1 MPWQGMHCR
10 AMRFSKKLLKYFI
23 MEFTLKNQDATS
35 VILSVNIQEADY
47 SALVEKQLKNFR
59 QKANIPGF
67 RPGMV
72 PMGLIKKQYGT
83 AVKAEEIN
91 KLLQTKI
98 FEYIREN
105 KVDMLGEPLPIEEQ
119 QANINMVED
128 KEFTFEFEIA
138 LAPKFDAVLDK
149 NDKLAYYRILPTDEM
164 VQGQVNAY
172 AQRCGEYK
180 QVDSYENG
188 DMLKGTLAES
198 VEDGVV
204 VREAVM
210 MPSYMKN
217 DEQKAL
223 FAGVKVNDVVTFN
236 PSVAFDGNEAE
247 LASLLKVE
255 KGEVA
260 AHNGEFTFTVAEIT
274 RFVASEL
281 NQNVFD
287 AAFGKDAVKSE
298 EEFRAKISEQFEARF
313 EVESDYKLLMDVR
326 KYLMEKV
333 GKLEFNESILRRIMD
348 TNKAEGAEAV
358 SEEDFQKS
366 LTELTW
372 HLIKEQLARKFEVK
386 VDDNDVLSVAKDAT
400 RDQFAQYGMANVPD
414 DLLENYAKEMLK
426 QDKTREALINRAVD
440 VKLIAAIKGAVTLE
454 EEKVSVEDFNKKVS
468 ENA

>member
-1 MPWQGMHCR
+1 
-10 AMRFSKKLLKYFI
+10 

-35 VILSVNIQEADY
+35 AILSVNIQEADY
-47 SALVEKQLKNFR
+47 AALVEKQLKNFR
-59 QKANIPGF
+59 QKANVPGF

-105 KVDMLGEPLPIEEQ
+105 KIDMLGEPLPIEAQ
-119 QANINMVED
+119 QANINMAED

-149 NDKLAYYRILPTDEM
+149 SDALAYYKIQPTEEM
-164 VQGQVNAY
+164 IQGQVNAF

-180 QVDSYENG
+180 QVESFENG
-188 DMLKGTLAES
+188 DMLKGTLTEA
-198 VEDGVV
+198 VENGVV

-217 DEQKAL
+217 DDQKAL
-223 FAGVKVNDVVTFN
+223 FSGAKVNDVVTFN
-236 PSVAFDGNEAE
+236 PFTAFDGNEAE

-255 KGEVA
+255 KSEVA
-260 AHNGEFTFTVAEIT
+260 AHNGEFTFAITEIT
-274 RFVASEL
+274 RFVASEI

-298 EEFRAKISEQFEARF
+298 EEFRAKIAEQFEARF

-326 KYLMEKV
+326 DYLMNKV
-333 GKLEFNESILRRIMD
+333 GKLEFNEAILRRIMD
-348 TNKAEGAEAV
+348 SNQPEGAEAV

-366 LTELTW
+366 LTELRW
-372 HLIKEQLARKFEVK
+372 HLVKEHLAKKFEIK
-386 VDDNDVLSVAKDAT
+386 IDDNDVLEVAKAAT
-400 RDQFAQYGMANVPD
+400 RDQFAQYGMANVPE

-426 QDKTREALINRAVD
+426 QEKTREALINRAVD
-440 VKLIAAIKGAVTLE
+440 VKLIQGIKAAITLN

>member
-1 MPWQGMHCR
+1 
-10 AMRFSKKLLKYFI
+10 

-35 VILSVNIQEADY
+35 AILSVNIQEADY
-47 SALVEKQLKNFR
+47 AALVEKQLKNFR
-59 QKANIPGF
+59 QKANVPGF

-105 KVDMLGEPLPIEEQ
+105 KIDMLGEPLPIEEQ

-149 NDKLAYYRILPTDEM
+149 NDKLAYYRIQPTDEM
-164 VQGQVNAY
+164 IQGQVNAF

-180 QVDSYENG
+180 QVESYENG
-188 DMLKGTLAES
+188 DMLKGTLTES
-198 VEDGVV
+198 VEDGIV

-223 FAGVKVNDVVTFN
+223 FEGSKLNDVVTFN
-236 PSVAFDGNEAE
+236 PFTAFAGNEAE
-247 LASLLKVE
+247 LASLFKVE
-255 KGEVA
+255 KGEVV
-260 AHNGEFTFTVAEIT
+260 AHNGEFTFTVSEIT
-274 RFVASEL
+274 RFVASEV

-298 EEFRAKISEQFEARF
+298 EEFRAKIAQQFEERF

-326 KYLMEKV
+326 DYLMEKV
-333 GKLEFNESILRRIMD
+333 GKLEFNEAILRRIMD
-348 TNKAEGAEAV
+348 SNKAEGETV

-366 LTELTW
+366 LTELRW
-372 HLIKEQLARKFEVK
+372 HLLKEQLAKKFEIK
-386 VDDNDVLSVAKDAT
+386 IDDNDVLNVAKGAT
-400 RDQFAQYGMANVPD
+400 RDQFAQYGMANVPE

-426 QDKTREALINRAVD
+426 QEKTREALINRAVD
-440 VKLIAAIKGAVTLE
+440 VKLIQGIKAAITLN
-454 EEKVSVEDFNKKVS
+454 EEKISVEEFNKKVS

>member
-1 MPWQGMHCR
+1 
-10 AMRFSKKLLKYFI
+10 

-35 VILSVNIQEADY
+35 AILSVNIQEADY
-47 SALVEKQLKNFR
+47 AALVEKQLKNFR
-59 QKANIPGF
+59 QKANVPGF

-105 KVDMLGEPLPIEEQ
+105 KIDMLGEPLPIEEQ
-119 QANINMVED
+119 QANINMVDD
-128 KEFTFEFEIA
+128 KDFTFEFEIA

-149 NDKLAYYRILPTDEM
+149 NDALAYYKIQPTDEM
-164 VQGQVNAY
+164 VQGQVDAF

-180 QVDSYENG
+180 QVESYENG
-188 DMLKGTLAES
+188 DMLKGTLTEA
-198 VEDGVV
+198 VENGVV

-217 DEQKAL
+217 DDQKAL
-223 FAGVKVNDVVTFN
+223 FAGAKLNDVVTFN
-236 PSVAFDGNEAE
+236 PFTAFDGNEAE

-255 KGEVA
+255 KSEVA
-260 AHNGEFTFTVAEIT
+260 AHNGEFTFAITEIT
-274 RFVASEL
+274 RFVASEI

-298 EEFRAKISEQFEARF
+298 EEFRAKIAEQFEARF

-326 KYLMEKV
+326 DYLMNKV
-333 GKLEFNESILRRIMD
+333 GKLEFNEAILRRIMD
-348 TNKAEGAEAV
+348 SNRPEGAEAV

-366 LTELTW
+366 LTELRW
-372 HLIKEQLARKFEVK
+372 HLVKEQLAKKFEIK
-386 VDDNDVLSVAKDAT
+386 IDDNDVLEVAKAAT
-400 RDQFAQYGMANVPD
+400 RDQFAQYGMANVPE

-426 QDKTREALINRAVD
+426 QEKTREALINRAVD
-440 VKLIAAIKGAVTLE
+440 VKLIQGIKAAITLN

>member
-1 MPWQGMHCR
+1 
-10 AMRFSKKLLKYFI
+10 
-23 MEFTLKNQDATS
+23 MEFTLKNQSAAS
-35 VILSVNIQEADY
+35 AILSVNIQEADY

-105 KVDMLGEPLPIEEQ
+105 KIDMLGEPLPIESQ
-119 QANINMVED
+119 QAGINMAED

-149 NDKLAYYRILPTDEM
+149 NDKLAYYRIQPTDEM
-164 VQGQVNAY
+164 IEGQVNAF

-180 QVDSYENG
+180 QVEAYENG

-198 VEDGVV
+198 VEEGIV

-223 FAGVKVNDVVTFN
+223 FAGSKLNDVVTFN
-236 PSVAFDGNEAE
+236 PSVAFDNNEAE

-255 KGEVA
+255 KADVA
-260 AHNGEFTFTVAEIT
+260 AHNGEFTFTITEIT

-281 NQNVFD
+281 NQTVFD
-287 AAFGKDAVKSE
+287 AAFGKDVVTNEAD
-298 EEFRAKISEQFEARF
+298 FRAKIAEQFESRF

-326 KYLMEKV
+326 AYLMEKV
-333 GKLEFNESILRRIMD
+333 GKLEYDESILRRIMD
-348 TNKAEGAEAV
+348 GSKQGETV

-386 VDDNDVLSVAKDAT
+386 VEDNDVLDVAKAAT

-426 QDKTREALINRAVD
+426 QEKTREALINRAVD
-440 VKLIAAIKGAVTLE
+440 VKLIQAIKGVVALE

>member
-1 MPWQGMHCR
+1 
-10 AMRFSKKLLKYFI
+10 
-23 MEFTLKNQDATS
+23 MEFTLKNQSAS
-35 VILSVNIQEADY
+35 SAILSVNIQEADY
-47 SALVEKQLKNFR
+47 SALVEKQLKNIR

-72 PMGLIKKQYGT
+72 PMGLVKKQYGT

-105 KVDMLGEPLPIEEQ
+105 KIDMLGEPLPIESQ
-119 QANINMVED
+119 QAGINMAED

-138 LAPKFDAVLDK
+138 LAPKFEAVLDN
-149 NDKLAYYRILPTDEM
+149 NDKLAYYRIQPTEEM
-164 VQGQVNAY
+164 INGQVNAF

-180 QVDSYENG
+180 QVESYENG

-198 VEDGVV
+198 VEEGIV

-217 DEQKAL
+217 DDQKAL
-223 FAGVKVNDVVTFN
+223 FAGSKVNDVVTFN
-236 PSVAFDGNEAE
+236 PCVAFDNNEAE

-260 AHNGEFTFTVAEIT
+260 AHNGEFTFTITEIT

-281 NQNVFD
+281 NQTVFD
-287 AAFGKDAVKSE
+287 AAFGKDVVTNEAD
-298 EEFRAKISEQFEARF
+298 FRAKIAEQFEARF

-326 KYLMEKV
+326 TYLMEKV
-333 GKLEFNESILRRIMD
+333 GKLEYDEAILRRIMD
-348 TNKAEGAEAV
+348 GSKQPGETV
-358 SEEDFQKS
+358 SEEEFQKS

-372 HLIKEQLARKFEVK
+372 HLIKEQLARKFEIK
-386 VDDNDVLSVAKDAT
+386 VDDNDVLDVAKAAT
-400 RDQFAQYGMANVPD
+400 RDQFAQYGMANVPE

-440 VKLIAAIKGAVTLE
+440 VKLINAIKGVVTLE

>member
-1 MPWQGMHCR
+1 
-10 AMRFSKKLLKYFI
+10 

-35 VILSVNIQEADY
+35 AILSVNIQEADY

-59 QKANIPGF
+59 QKANVPGF

-105 KVDMLGEPLPIEEQ
+105 KIDMLGEPLPIEEQ

-128 KEFTFEFEIA
+128 KDFTFEFEIA

-149 NDKLAYYRILPTDEM
+149 NDALAYYKIQPTDEM
-164 VQGQVNAY
+164 VQGQVDAY

-180 QVDSYENG
+180 QVEAYEAG
-188 DMLKGTLAES
+188 DMLKGTLTES
-198 VEDGVV
+198 VEDGIV

-210 MPSYMKN
+210 MPTYMKN

-223 FAGVKVNDVVTFN
+223 FTGSKVNDVVTFN
-236 PSVAFDGNEAE
+236 PFTAFDGNEAE

-255 KGEVA
+255 KNEVA
-260 AHNGEFTFTVAEIT
+260 AHNGEFTFAITEIT

-298 EEFRAKISEQFEARF
+298 EEFRAKIAEQFEARF

-326 KYLMEKV
+326 DYLMNKV
-333 GKLEFNESILRRIMD
+333 GKLEFNEAILRRIMD
-348 TNKAEGAEAV
+348 SNKAEGEVV

-366 LTELTW
+366 LTELRW
-372 HLIKEQLARKFEVK
+372 HLVKEQLAKKFEVK
-386 VDDNDVLSVAKDAT
+386 IDDNDVLNVAKGAT
-400 RDQFAQYGMANVPD
+400 RDQFAQYGMANVPE

-426 QDKTREALINRAVD
+426 QEKTREALINRAVD
-440 VKLIAAIKGAVTLE
+440 VKLIQSIKAAITLN

>member
-1 MPWQGMHCR
+1 
-10 AMRFSKKLLKYFI
+10 
-23 MEFTLKNQDATS
+23 MEFTLKNQNATS
-35 VILSVNIQEADY
+35 AILSVTIQEADY

-59 QKANIPGF
+59 QKANVPGF

-105 KVDMLGEPLPIEEQ
+105 KIDMLGEPLPIEEQ
-119 QANINMVED
+119 QAGINMADD
-128 KEFTFEFEIA
+128 KDFTFEFEIA

-149 NDKLAYYRILPTDEM
+149 NDKLPYYRIQPTEEM
-164 VQGQVNAY
+164 IEGQVNAF

-180 QVDSYENG
+180 QVDACQEG
-188 DMLKGTLAES
+188 DMLKGTLTES
-198 VEDGVV
+198 VENGIV

-210 MPSYMKN
+210 MPAYMKN

-223 FAGVKVNDVVTFN
+223 FNGAKVDDVVTFN
-236 PSVAFDGNEAE
+236 PSVAFANNEAE
-247 LASLLKVE
+247 LSSLLKVQ

-260 AHNGEFTFTVAEIT
+260 AHAGDFTFAITEIT

-281 NQNVFD
+281 NQTVFD
-287 AAFGKDAVKSE
+287 AAFGKDVVTNEAD
-298 EEFRAKISEQFEARF
+298 FRAKISEQFEARF

-326 KYLMEKV
+326 TYLMDKL
-333 GKLEFNESILRRIMD
+333 GKFEYDEAILRRIMEG
-348 TNKAEGAEAV
+348 NKAGEAV

-372 HLIKEQLARKFEVK
+372 HLIKEQLAKKFEVK
-386 VDDNDVLSVAKDAT
+386 IDDNDVLAVAKDAT
-400 RDQFAQYGMANVPD
+400 RDQFAQYGMANVPE

-426 QDKTREALINRAVD
+426 QEKTREALINRAVD
-440 VKLIAAIKGAVTLE
+440 VKLIQGIKGAVTLD

>member
-1 MPWQGMHCR
+1 
-10 AMRFSKKLLKYFI
+10 
-23 MEFTLKNQDATS
+23 MEFTLKNQSAS
-35 VILSVNIQEADY
+35 SAILSVNIQEADY

-59 QKANIPGF
+59 QKANVPGF

-72 PMGLIKKQYGT
+72 PMGLVKKQYGT

-105 KVDMLGEPLPIEEQ
+105 KIDMLGEPLPIESQ
-119 QANINMVED
+119 QAGINMAED

-138 LAPKFDAVLDK
+138 LAPKFEAVLDN
-149 NDKLAYYRILPTDEM
+149 NDKLAYYRIQPTEEM
-164 VQGQVNAY
+164 INGQVNAF

-180 QVDSYENG
+180 QVESYENG

-198 VEDGVV
+198 VEEGVV

-217 DEQKAL
+217 DDQKAL
-223 FAGVKVNDVVTFN
+223 FAGSKVNDVVTFN
-236 PSVAFDGNEAE
+236 PCVAFDNNEAE

-260 AHNGEFTFTVAEIT
+260 AHNGEFTFTITEIT

-281 NQNVFD
+281 NQTVFD
-287 AAFGKDAVKSE
+287 AAFGKDVVTNEAD
-298 EEFRAKISEQFEARF
+298 FRAKIAEQFEARF

-326 KYLMEKV
+326 TYLMEKV
-333 GKLEFNESILRRIMD
+333 GKLEYDEAILRRIMD
-348 TNKAEGAEAV
+348 GSKQPGETV
-358 SEEDFQKS
+358 SEEEFQKS

-372 HLIKEQLARKFEVK
+372 HLIKEQLARKFEIK
-386 VDDNDVLSVAKDAT
+386 VDDNDVLDVAKAAT
-400 RDQFAQYGMANVPD
+400 RDQFAQYGMANVPE

-440 VKLIAAIKGAVTLE
+440 VKLINAIKGVVTLE

>member
-1 MPWQGMHCR
+1 
-10 AMRFSKKLLKYFI
+10 

-35 VILSVNIQEADY
+35 AILSVNIQEADY
-47 SALVEKQLKNFR
+47 AALVEKQLKNFR
-59 QKANIPGF
+59 QKANVPGF

-105 KVDMLGEPLPIEEQ
+105 KIDMLGEPLPIEEQ

-149 NDKLAYYRILPTDEM
+149 NDKLAYYRIQPTDEM
-164 VQGQVNAY
+164 IQGQVNAF

-180 QVDSYENG
+180 QVESYENG
-188 DMLKGTLAES
+188 DMLKGTLTES
-198 VEDGVV
+198 VEDGIV

-223 FAGVKVNDVVTFN
+223 FEGSKLNDVVTFN
-236 PSVAFDGNEAE
+236 PFTAFAGNEAE

-260 AHNGEFTFTVAEIT
+260 AHNGEFTFTISEIT
-274 RFVASEL
+274 RFVASEI

-298 EEFRAKISEQFEARF
+298 EEFRAKIAQQFEERF

-326 KYLMEKV
+326 DYLMEKV
-333 GKLEFNESILRRIMD
+333 GKLEFNEAILRRIMD
-348 TNKAEGAEAV
+348 SNKAEGETV

-366 LTELTW
+366 LTELRW
-372 HLIKEQLARKFEVK
+372 HLVKEQLAKKFEIK
-386 VDDNDVLSVAKDAT
+386 IDDNDVLNVAKGAT
-400 RDQFAQYGMANVPD
+400 RDQFAQYGMANVPE

-426 QDKTREALINRAVD
+426 QEKTREALINRAVD
-440 VKLIAAIKGAVTLE
+440 VKLIQGIKAAITLN
-454 EEKVSVEDFNKKVS
+454 EEKISVEEFNKKVS

>member
-1 MPWQGMHCR
+1 
-10 AMRFSKKLLKYFI
+10 
-23 MEFTLKNQDATS
+23 MEFALKNQNATS
-35 VILSVNIQEADY
+35 AILSVTIQEADY

-105 KVDMLGEPLPIEEQ
+105 KIDMLGEPLPIEEQ
-119 QANINMVED
+119 QANINMADD
-128 KEFTFEFEIA
+128 KDFTFEFEIA
-138 LAPKFDAVLDK
+138 LAPKFDATLDK
-149 NDKLAYYRILPTDEM
+149 NDKLPYYRIQPTDEM
-164 VQGQVNAY
+164 IEGQVNAF

-180 QVDSYENG
+180 KVDSYENG
-188 DMLKGTLAES
+188 DMLKGTLTES
-198 VEDGVV
+198 VENGIV

-217 DEQKAL
+217 EDQKAL
-223 FAGVKVNDVVTFN
+223 FAGVKVDDVVTFN
-236 PSVAFDGNEAE
+236 PSVAFDNNEAE
-247 LASLLKVE
+247 LSSLLKVE

-260 AHNGEFTFTVAEIT
+260 AHNGDFTFAVVEIT

-281 NQNVFD
+281 NQTVFD
-287 AAFGKDAVKSE
+287 AAFGKDVVTNEAD
-298 EEFRAKISEQFEARF
+298 FRAKIAEQFENRF

-326 KYLMEKV
+326 TYLMDKL
-333 GKLEFNESILRRIMD
+333 GKFEYNESILRRIMEG
-348 TNKAEGAEAV
+348 NKAGETV

-372 HLIKEQLARKFEVK
+372 HLIKEQLAKKYEIK
-386 VDDNDVLSVAKDAT
+386 IDDNDVLGVAKDAT
-400 RDQFAQYGMANVPD
+400 RDQFAQYGMANVPE

-426 QDKTREALINRAVD
+426 QEKTREALINRAVD
-440 VKLIAAIKGAVTLE
+440 VKLIQAIKGAVTLN

>member
-1 MPWQGMHCR
+1 
-10 AMRFSKKLLKYFI
+10 
-23 MEFTLKNQDATS
+23 MEFTLKNQSATS
-35 VILSVNIQEADY
+35 AILSVTIQEADY
-47 SALVEKQLKNFR
+47 SALVEKQLKNIR

-72 PMGLIKKQYGT
+72 PMGLVKKQYGT

-98 FEYIREN
+98 FEYIRDN

-119 QANINMVED
+119 QANINMADD
-128 KEFTFEFEIA
+128 KEFTFEFQIA

-149 NDKLAYYRILPTDEM
+149 GDKLPYYRIQPTDEM
-164 VQGQVNAY
+164 IEGQVNAF

-180 QVDSYENG
+180 KVDSYESG
-188 DMLKGTLAES
+188 DMLKGTLTES
-198 VEDGVV
+198 VEDGIV

-210 MPSYMKN
+210 MPTYMKN
-217 DEQKAL
+217 EDQKAL
-223 FAGVKVNDVVTFN
+223 FAGVKVDDVVTFN
-236 PSVAFDGNEAE
+236 PAVAFDNNEAE
-247 LASLLKVE
+247 LSSLLKVE

-260 AHNGEFTFTVAEIT
+260 AHAGDFTFAVSEIT

-281 NQNVFD
+281 NQTVFD
-287 AAFGKDAVKSE
+287 AAFGKDVVTNEAD
-298 EEFRAKISEQFEARF
+298 FRAKIAEQFESRF

-326 KYLMEKV
+326 TYLMEKV
-333 GKLEFNESILRRIMD
+333 GKLEYDESILRRIMD
-348 TNKAEGAEAV
+348 GSKQGETV

-386 VDDNDVLSVAKDAT
+386 VEDNDVLDVAKAAT

-426 QDKTREALINRAVD
+426 QEKTREALINRAVD
-440 VKLIAAIKGAVTLE
+440 VKLIQAIKGVVTLE

>member
-1 MPWQGMHCR
+1 
-10 AMRFSKKLLKYFI
+10 
-23 MEFTLKNQDATS
+23 MEFTLKNQGATS
-35 VILSVNIQEADY
+35 AILSVNIQEADY

-72 PMGLIKKQYGT
+72 PMGLIKKQYGV

-119 QANINMVED
+119 QANINMAED

-149 NDKLAYYRILPTDEM
+149 NDKLPYYRIQPTDEM
-164 VQGQVNAY
+164 IEGQVNAF

-188 DMLKGTLAES
+188 DMLKGTLTES
-198 VEDGVV
+198 VEGGVV

-210 MPSYMKN
+210 MPAYMKN

-223 FAGVKVNDVVTFN
+223 FAGAKVNDVVTFN
-236 PSVAFDGNEAE
+236 PSVAFANNEAE
-247 LASLLKVE
+247 LSSLLKVE
-255 KGEVA
+255 KAEVA
-260 AHNGEFTFTVAEIT
+260 AHNGEFTYAITEIT

-281 NQNVFD
+281 NQAVFD
-287 AAFGKDAVKSE
+287 AAFGKDVVTNEAD
-298 EEFRAKISEQFEARF
+298 FRAKIAEQFDGRF

-326 KYLMEKV
+326 TYLTEKL
-333 GKLEFNESILRRIMD
+333 GKFEYNESILRRVMEG
-348 TNKAEGAEAV
+348 NKAGEAV
-358 SEEDFQKS
+358 SEDEFQKS
-366 LTELTW
+366 LEELTW

-386 VDDNDVLSVAKDAT
+386 IDDNDVLGVAKAAT
-400 RDQFAQYGMANVPD
+400 RDQFAQYGMANVPE

-426 QDKTREALINRAVD
+426 QEKTREALINRAVD
-440 VKLIAAIKGAVTLE
+440 VKLIQAIKGAVTLA
-454 EEKVSVEDFNKKVS
+454 EEKIFVEDFNKKVS

>member
-1 MPWQGMHCR
+1 
-10 AMRFSKKLLKYFI
+10 

-35 VILSVNIQEADY
+35 AILSVNIQEADY
-47 SALVEKQLKNFR
+47 AALVEKQLKNFR
-59 QKANIPGF
+59 QKANVPGF

-105 KVDMLGEPLPIEEQ
+105 KIDMLGEPLPIEAQ
-119 QANINMVED
+119 QANINMAED
-128 KEFTFEFEIA
+128 KEFTFEFEVA

-149 NDKLAYYRILPTDEM
+149 NDALAYYKIQPTDEM
-164 VQGQVNAY
+164 IQGQVNAF

-180 QVDSYENG
+180 QVESYENG
-188 DMLKGTLAES
+188 DMLKGTLTEA
-198 VEDGVV
+198 VENGVV

-217 DEQKAL
+217 DDQKAL
-223 FAGVKVNDVVTFN
+223 FAGAKVNDVVTFN
-236 PSVAFDGNEAE
+236 PFTAFDGNEAE

-255 KGEVA
+255 KSEVA
-260 AHNGEFTFTVAEIT
+260 AHNGEFTFAITEIT
-274 RFVASEL
+274 RFVASEI

-298 EEFRAKISEQFEARF
+298 DEFRAKIAEQFEARF

-326 KYLMEKV
+326 DYLMNKV
-333 GKLEFNESILRRIMD
+333 GKLEFNEAILRRIMD
-348 TNKAEGAEAV
+348 ANQPEGAEAV

-366 LTELTW
+366 LTELRW
-372 HLIKEQLARKFEVK
+372 HLVKEQRAKKFEIK
-386 VDDNDVLSVAKDAT
+386 IDDNDVLEVAKAAT
-400 RDQFAQYGMANVPD
+400 RDQFAQYGMANVPE

-440 VKLIAAIKGAVTLE
+440 VKLIQGIKVAITLN

>member
-1 MPWQGMHCR
+1 
-10 AMRFSKKLLKYFI
+10 
-23 MEFTLKNQDATS
+23 MEFTLKNQSAVS
-35 VILSVNIQEADY
+35 AILSVNIQEADY

-105 KVDMLGEPLPIEEQ
+105 KIDMLGEPLPIEAQ
-119 QANINMVED
+119 QAGINMAED
-128 KEFTFEFEIA
+128 KDFTFEFEIA

-149 NDKLAYYRILPTDEM
+149 NDKLAYYKIQPTEEM
-164 VQGQVNAY
+164 IESQVNMF

-180 QVDSYENG
+180 QVEAYENG
-188 DMLKGTLAES
+188 DMLKGTLTEA

-217 DEQKAL
+217 DDQKAL
-223 FAGVKVNDVVTFN
+223 FAGAKLNDVVTFN
-236 PSVAFDGNEAE
+236 PYVAFDGNEAE

-255 KGEVA
+255 KNEVA
-260 AHNGEFTFTVAEIT
+260 AHNGEFTFTITEIT

-298 EEFRAKISEQFEARF
+298 EEFRAKIAEQFEARF

-326 KYLMEKV
+326 GYLMNKV
-333 GKLEFNESILRRIMD
+333 GKLEFDEAILRRIMD
-348 TNKAEGAEAV
+348 MNKAEGAEAV

-372 HLIKEQLARKFEVK
+372 HLIKEQLAKKFEVK
-386 VDDNDVLSVAKDAT
+386 IDDNDVLGVAKDAT

-426 QDKTREALINRAVD
+426 QEKTREALVNRAVD
-440 VKLIAAIKGAVTLE
+440 VKLIKSIKETVTLQ
-454 EEKVSVEDFNKKVS
+454 EEKVSVDEFNKKVS
-468 ENA
+468 EKA

>member
-1 MPWQGMHCR
+1 
-10 AMRFSKKLLKYFI
+10 
-23 MEFTLKNQDATS
+23 MEFTLNNQGATS
-35 VILSVNIQEADY
+35 AILSVTIQEADY

-105 KVDMLGEPLPIEEQ
+105 KVDMLGEPLPIEAQ
-119 QANINMVED
+119 QAGINMAED
-128 KEFTFEFEIA
+128 KDFTFEFEIA

-149 NDKLAYYRILPTDEM
+149 NDKLAYYRIQPTDEM
-164 VQGQVNAY
+164 IEGQVNAF

-180 QVDSYENG
+180 QVESYENG
-188 DMLKGTLAES
+188 DMLKGTLTES

-223 FAGVKVNDVVTFN
+223 FAGAKVNDVITFN

-247 LASLLKVE
+247 LSSLLKVE
-255 KGEVA
+255 KSEVA
-260 AHNGEFTFTVAEIT
+260 AHNGEFTYAVTEIT

-287 AAFGKDAVKSE
+287 AAFGKDVVTNEAD
-298 EEFRAKISEQFEARF
+298 FRAKIAEQFESRF

-326 KYLMEKV
+326 AYLMEKV
-333 GKLEFNESILRRIMD
+333 GKLEFNEDILRRIMD
-348 TNKAEGAEAV
+348 SNKADGAEAV

-366 LTELTW
+366 LTELRW
-372 HLIKEQLARKFEVK
+372 HLIKEQLAKKFEVK
-386 VDDNDVLSVAKDAT
+386 IDDNDVLGVAKDAT
-400 RDQFAQYGMANVPD
+400 RDQFAQYGMANVPE

-440 VKLIAAIKGAVTLE
+440 VKLIKAIKDTVTLN
-454 EEKVSVEDFNKKVS
+454 EEKISVEDFNKKVS

>member
-1 MPWQGMHCR
+1 MNISLQNVDKVS
-10 AMRFSKKLLKYFI
+10 ALLTVNIEKADYQDKV
-23 MEFTLKNQDATS
+23 EKTLKT
-35 VILSVNIQEADY
+35 Y
-47 SALVEKQLKNFR
+47 R

-72 PMGLIKKQYGT
+72 PMGLIKKQYGV

-105 KVDMLGEPLPIEEQ
+105 KIDMLGEPLPIEEQ
-119 QANINMVED
+119 QAGINMAED

-149 NDKLAYYRILPTDEM
+149 NDKLAYYKIQPTEEM
-164 VQGQVNAY
+164 IDGQANAF

-180 QVDSYENG
+180 QVESYENG
-188 DMLKGTLAES
+188 DMLKGTLTES
-198 VEDGVV
+198 VEEGVV

-223 FAGVKVNDVVTFN
+223 FNGAKVNDIVTFN
-236 PSVAFDGNEAE
+236 PTVAFDGNEAE

-255 KGEVA
+255 KAEVA
-260 AHNGEFTFTVAEIT
+260 AHAGEFTFAITEIT
-274 RFVASEL
+274 RFVASEI
-281 NQNVFD
+281 NQAVFD

-298 EEFRAKISEQFEARF
+298 EEFRAKIAEQFEARF

-326 KYLMEKV
+326 DYLMEKV
-333 GKLEFNESILRRIMD
+333 GKLEFNEAILRRIMD
-348 TNKAEGAEAV
+348 GNRAEGAEAV

-366 LTELTW
+366 LTELRW
-372 HLIKEQLARKFEVK
+372 HLVKEQLAKKFEVK
-386 VDDNDVLSVAKDAT
+386 IDDNDVLEVAKAAT
-400 RDQFAQYGMANVPD
+400 REQFAQYGMANVPE

-426 QDKTREALINRAVD
+426 QEKTREALINRAVD
-440 VKLIAAIKGAVTLE
+440 VKLIQGIKAAVTLN

>member
-1 MPWQGMHCR
+1 
-10 AMRFSKKLLKYFI
+10 
-23 MEFTLKNQDATS
+23 MEITLKNQDATS
-35 VILSVNIQEADY
+35 ARLVVNIQEADY

-119 QANINMVED
+119 QAGINMAED
-128 KEFTFEFEIA
+128 KEFTFEFEVA
-138 LAPKFDAVLDK
+138 LAPKFEAVLDK
-149 NDKLAYYRILPTDEM
+149 SDALPYYRIEPTKEM
-164 VQGQVNAY
+164 IDGQANAF

-180 QVDSYENG
+180 QVEAYENG

-198 VEDGVV
+198 VEEGVV

-217 DEQKAL
+217 DDQKAL
-223 FAGVKVNDVVTFN
+223 FAGAKVNDVVTFN
-236 PSVAFDGNEAE
+236 PSVAFDNNEAE

-255 KGEVA
+255 KSEVA
-260 AHNGEFTFTVAEIT
+260 AHAGEFTFTISEIT
-274 RFVASEL
+274 RFVASEI

-287 AAFGKDAVKSE
+287 AAFGKDVVKTE
-298 EEFRAKISEQFEARF
+298 EEFRAKIAEQFAGRF

-326 KYLMEKV
+326 AYLMEKV

-348 TNKAEGAEAV
+348 MNKAEGAEAV

-366 LTELTW
+366 LTELSW
-372 HLIKEQLARKFEVK
+372 HLIKEQLAKKFEIK
-386 VDDNDVLSVAKDAT
+386 IDDNDVLSVAKDAT
-400 RDQFAQYGMANVPD
+400 RDQFAQYGMANVPE

-440 VKLIAAIKGAVTLE
+440 VKLIQSIKSVVTLNE
-454 EEKVSVEDFNKKVS
+454 ETVSVEDFNKKVS

>member
-1 MPWQGMHCR
+1 
-10 AMRFSKKLLKYFI
+10 
-23 MEFTLKNQDATS
+23 MEITLKNQDATS
-35 VILSVNIQEADY
+35 ARLIVNIQEADY

-59 QKANIPGF
+59 QKANVPGF

-72 PMGLIKKQYGT
+72 PMGLIKKQYGV

-98 FEYIREN
+98 FEYIKEN

-119 QANINMVED
+119 QAGINMAED
-128 KEFTFEFEIA
+128 KEFTFEFEVA
-138 LAPKFDAVLDK
+138 LAPKFEAVLDK
-149 NDKLAYYRILPTDEM
+149 SDALPYYRIEPTKEM
-164 VQGQVNAY
+164 IDGQANAF

-180 QVDSYENG
+180 QVEAYENG
-188 DMLKGTLAES
+188 DMLKGTLTES

-210 MPSYMKN
+210 MPTYMKN

-223 FAGVKVNDVVTFN
+223 FAGAKVNDVVTFN
-236 PSVAFDGNEAE
+236 PSVAFDNNEAE

-260 AHNGEFTFTVAEIT
+260 AHAGEFTFAITEIT
-274 RFVASEL
+274 RFVASEI

-287 AAFGKDAVKSE
+287 AAFGKDVVKSE
-298 EEFRAKISEQFEARF
+298 EEFRAKIAEQFAGRF

-326 KYLMEKV
+326 AYLMEKI
-333 GKLEFNESILRRIMD
+333 GKLEFNEAILRRIMD
-348 TNKAEGAEAV
+348 MSKAEGETV
-358 SEEDFQKS
+358 SEEEFQKS
-366 LTELTW
+366 LTELSW
-372 HLIKEQLARKFEVK
+372 HLVKEQLAKKFEIK
-386 VDDNDVLSVAKDAT
+386 IDDNDVLGVAKDAT
-400 RDQFAQYGMANVPD
+400 RDQFAQYGMANVPE

-440 VKLIAAIKGAVTLE
+440 VKLIQSIKAVITLNE
-454 EEKVSVEDFNKKVS
+454 ETVSVEDFNKKVS

>member
-1 MPWQGMHCR
+1 
-10 AMRFSKKLLKYFI
+10 
-23 MEFTLKNQDATS
+23 MEITLKNQDATS
-35 VILSVNIQEADY
+35 ARLVVNIQEADY

-72 PMGLIKKQYGT
+72 PMGLIKKQYGV

-119 QANINMVED
+119 QAGINMAAD
-128 KEFTFEFEIA
+128 KDFTFEFEIA

-149 NDKLAYYRILPTDEM
+149 NDALPYYRIEPTKEM
-164 VQGQVNAY
+164 IDGQANAF

-180 QVDSYENG
+180 QVESYENG
-188 DMLKGTLAES
+188 DMLKGTLTEC
-198 VEDGVV
+198 VEEGIV

-210 MPSYMKN
+210 MPAYMKN

-223 FAGVKVNDVVTFN
+223 FANAKVNDVVTFN
-236 PSVAFDGNEAE
+236 PFVAFDNNEAE

-255 KGEVA
+255 KSEVA
-260 AHNGEFTFTVAEIT
+260 AHAGEFTFTISEIT
-274 RFVASEL
+274 RFVASEI

-287 AAFGKDAVKSE
+287 AAFGKDVVKTE
-298 EEFRAKISEQFEARF
+298 EEFRAKIAEQFAGRF

-326 KYLMEKV
+326 TYLMEKV

-348 TNKAEGAEAV
+348 MNKAEGEAV

-366 LTELTW
+366 LTELSW
-372 HLIKEQLARKFEVK
+372 HLIKEQLAKKFEIK
-386 VDDNDVLSVAKDAT
+386 IDDNDVLAVAKDAT
-400 RDQFAQYGMANVPD
+400 RDQFAQYGMANVPE

-440 VKLIAAIKGAVTLE
+440 VKLIQSIKSVITLNE
-454 EEKVSVEDFNKKVS
+454 ETVSVEDFNKKVS

>member
-1 MPWQGMHCR
+1 
-10 AMRFSKKLLKYFI
+10 

-35 VILSVNIQEADY
+35 AILSVNIQEADY
-47 SALVEKQLKNFR
+47 AALVEKQLKNFR
-59 QKANIPGF
+59 QKANVPGF

-105 KVDMLGEPLPIEEQ
+105 KIDMLGEPLPIEAQ
-119 QANINMVED
+119 QANINMAED

-149 NDKLAYYRILPTDEM
+149 GDALAYYKIQPTEEM
-164 VQGQVNAY
+164 IQGQVNAF

-180 QVDSYENG
+180 QVESFENG
-188 DMLKGTLAES
+188 DMLKGTLTEA
-198 VEDGVV
+198 VENGVV

-217 DEQKAL
+217 DDQKAL
-223 FAGVKVNDVVTFN
+223 FSGAKVNDVVTFN
-236 PSVAFDGNEAE
+236 PFTAFDGNEAE

-255 KGEVA
+255 KSEVA
-260 AHNGEFTFTVAEIT
+260 AHNGEFTFAITEIT
-274 RFVASEL
+274 RFVASEI

-298 EEFRAKISEQFEARF
+298 EEFRAKIAEQFEARF

-326 KYLMEKV
+326 DYLMNKV
-333 GKLEFNESILRRIMD
+333 GKLEFNEAILRRIMD
-348 TNKAEGAEAV
+348 SNQPEGAEAV

-366 LTELTW
+366 LTELRW
-372 HLIKEQLARKFEVK
+372 HLVKEQLAKKFEIK
-386 VDDNDVLSVAKDAT
+386 IDDNDVLEVAKAAT
-400 RDQFAQYGMANVPD
+400 RDQFAQYGMANVPE

-426 QDKTREALINRAVD
+426 QEKTREALINRAVD
-440 VKLIAAIKGAVTLE
+440 VKLIQGIKAAITLN

>member
-1 MPWQGMHCR
+1 
-10 AMRFSKKLLKYFI
+10 

-35 VILSVNIQEADY
+35 AILSVNIQEADY
-47 SALVEKQLKNFR
+47 AALVEKQLKNFR

-149 NDKLAYYRILPTDEM
+149 NDTLAYYRIQPTDEM
-164 VQGQVNAY
+164 VQGQVDAF

-180 QVDSYENG
+180 QVEAYENG
-188 DMLKGTLAES
+188 DMLKGTLTES
-198 VEDGVV
+198 VEEGIV

-223 FAGVKVNDVVTFN
+223 FAGVKLNDVVTFN
-236 PSVAFDGNEAE
+236 PFTAFDGNEAE

-255 KGEVA
+255 KSEVA
-260 AHNGEFTFTVAEIT
+260 AHNGEFTFTVTEIT
-274 RFVASEL
+274 RFVASEI

-298 EEFRAKISEQFEARF
+298 EEFRAKIAEQFEARF

-326 KYLMEKV
+326 EYLMNKV
-333 GKLEFNESILRRIMD
+333 GKLEFNEAILRRIMD
-348 TNKAEGAEAV
+348 SNKAEGETV

-366 LTELTW
+366 LTELRW
-372 HLIKEQLARKFEVK
+372 HLVKEQLAKKFEIK
-386 VDDNDVLSVAKDAT
+386 IDDNDVLGVAKAAT
-400 RDQFAQYGMANVPD
+400 RDQFAQYGMANVPE

-426 QDKTREALINRAVD
+426 QEKTREALINRAVD
-440 VKLIAAIKGAVTLE
+440 VKLIQAIKAAITLN
-454 EEKVSVEDFNKKVS
+454 EEKVSVEEFNKKVS

>member
-1 MPWQGMHCR
+1 
-10 AMRFSKKLLKYFI
+10 
-23 MEFTLKNQDATS
+23 MEFTLNNQGATS
-35 VILSVNIQEADY
+35 AILSVTIQEADY

-105 KVDMLGEPLPIEEQ
+105 KVDMLGEPLPIEAQ
-119 QANINMVED
+119 QAGINMAED
-128 KEFTFEFEIA
+128 KDFTFEFEIA

-149 NDKLAYYRILPTDEM
+149 NDKLAYYRIQPTDEM
-164 VQGQVNAY
+164 IEGQVNAF

-180 QVDSYENG
+180 QVESYENG
-188 DMLKGTLAES
+188 DMLKGTLTES

-223 FAGVKVNDVVTFN
+223 FAGAKVNDVITFN

-247 LASLLKVE
+247 LSSLLKVE
-255 KGEVA
+255 KSEVA
-260 AHNGEFTFTVAEIT
+260 SHNGEFTYAVTEIT

-287 AAFGKDAVKSE
+287 AAFGKDAVTNE
-298 EEFRAKISEQFEARF
+298 ADFRAKIAEQFESRF

-326 KYLMEKV
+326 AYLMEKV
-333 GKLEFNESILRRIMD
+333 GKLEFNEDILRRIMD
-348 TNKAEGAEAV
+348 SNKAEGAEAV

-366 LTELTW
+366 LTELRW
-372 HLIKEQLARKFEVK
+372 HLIKEQLAKKFEVK
-386 VDDNDVLSVAKDAT
+386 IDDNDVLGVAKDAT
-400 RDQFAQYGMANVPD
+400 RDQFAQYGMANVPE

-426 QDKTREALINRAVD
+426 QDKTREALITRAVD
-440 VKLIAAIKGAVTLE
+440 VKLIKAIKDTVTLN
-454 EEKVSVEDFNKKVS
+454 EEKISVEDFNKKVS

>member
-1 MPWQGMHCR
+1 
-10 AMRFSKKLLKYFI
+10 
-23 MEFTLKNQDATS
+23 MEFTLKNQSAAS
-35 VILSVNIQEADY
+35 AILSVNIQEADY

-59 QKANIPGF
+59 QKANVPGF

-105 KVDMLGEPLPIEEQ
+105 KIDMLGEPLPIESQ
-119 QANINMVED
+119 QAGINMAED

-149 NDKLAYYRILPTDEM
+149 NDKLAYYRIQPTDEM
-164 VQGQVNAY
+164 IEGQVNAF

-180 QVDSYENG
+180 QVEAYENG

-198 VEDGVV
+198 VEEGIV

-223 FAGVKVNDVVTFN
+223 FVGSKLNDVVTFN
-236 PSVAFDGNEAE
+236 PSVAFDNNEAE

-260 AHNGEFTFTVAEIT
+260 AHNGEFTFTITEIT

-281 NQNVFD
+281 NQTVFD
-287 AAFGKDAVKSE
+287 AAFGKDVVTNEAD
-298 EEFRAKISEQFEARF
+298 FRAKIAEQFESRF

-326 KYLMEKV
+326 TYLMEKV
-333 GKLEFNESILRRIMD
+333 GKLEYDESILRRIMD
-348 TNKAEGAEAV
+348 GSKQGETV

-386 VDDNDVLSVAKDAT
+386 VEDNDVLDVAKAAT

-426 QDKTREALINRAVD
+426 QEKTREALINRAVD
-440 VKLIAAIKGAVTLE
+440 VKLIQAIKGVVTLE

>member
-1 MPWQGMHCR
+1 
-10 AMRFSKKLLKYFI
+10 
-23 MEFTLKNQDATS
+23 MEFTLKNQSAAS
-35 VILSVNIQEADY
+35 AILSVNIQEADY

-59 QKANIPGF
+59 QKANVPGF

-105 KVDMLGEPLPIEEQ
+105 KIDMLGEPLPIESQ
-119 QANINMVED
+119 QAGINMAED

-149 NDKLAYYRILPTDEM
+149 NDKLAYYRIQPTDEM
-164 VQGQVNAY
+164 IDGQVNAF

-180 QVDSYENG
+180 QVEAYENG

-198 VEDGVV
+198 VEEGIV

-223 FAGVKVNDVVTFN
+223 FAGSKLNDVVTFN
-236 PSVAFDGNEAE
+236 PSVAFDNNEAE

-260 AHNGEFTFTVAEIT
+260 AHNGEFTFTITEIT

-281 NQNVFD
+281 NQTVFD
-287 AAFGKDAVKSE
+287 AAFGKDVVTNEAD
-298 EEFRAKISEQFEARF
+298 FRAKIAEQFESRF

-326 KYLMEKV
+326 TYLMEKV
-333 GKLEFNESILRRIMD
+333 GKLEYDESILRRIMD
-348 TNKAEGAEAV
+348 GSKQGETV

-386 VDDNDVLSVAKDAT
+386 VEDNDVLDVAKAAT

-426 QDKTREALINRAVD
+426 QEKTREALINRAVD
-440 VKLIAAIKGAVTLE
+440 VKLIQAIKGVVTLE

>member
-1 MPWQGMHCR
+1 
-10 AMRFSKKLLKYFI
+10 
-23 MEFTLKNQDATS
+23 MEFTLKNQSAS
-35 VILSVNIQEADY
+35 SAILSVNIQEADY

-59 QKANIPGF
+59 QKANVPGF

-72 PMGLIKKQYGT
+72 PMGLVKKQYGT

-105 KVDMLGEPLPIEEQ
+105 KIDMLGEPLPIESQ
-119 QANINMVED
+119 QAGINMAED

-138 LAPKFDAVLDK
+138 LAPKFEAVLDN
-149 NDKLAYYRILPTDEM
+149 NDKLAYYRIQPTEEM
-164 VQGQVNAY
+164 INGQVNAF

-180 QVDSYENG
+180 QVESYENG

-198 VEDGVV
+198 VEEGIV

-217 DEQKAL
+217 DDQKAL
-223 FAGVKVNDVVTFN
+223 FAGSKVNDVVTFN
-236 PSVAFDGNEAE
+236 PCVAFDNNEAE

-260 AHNGEFTFTVAEIT
+260 AHNGEFTFTIAEIT

-281 NQNVFD
+281 NQTVFD
-287 AAFGKDAVKSE
+287 AAFGKDVVTNEAD
-298 EEFRAKISEQFEARF
+298 FRAKIAEQFEARF

-326 KYLMEKV
+326 TYLMEKV
-333 GKLEFNESILRRIMD
+333 GKLEYDEAILRRIMD
-348 TNKAEGAEAV
+348 GSKQPGETV
-358 SEEDFQKS
+358 SEEEFQKS

-372 HLIKEQLARKFEVK
+372 HLIKEQLARKFEIK
-386 VDDNDVLSVAKDAT
+386 VDDNDVLDVAKAAT
-400 RDQFAQYGMANVPD
+400 RDQFAQYGMANVPE

-440 VKLIAAIKGAVTLE
+440 VKLINAIKGVVTLE

>member
-1 MPWQGMHCR
+1 
-10 AMRFSKKLLKYFI
+10 
-23 MEFTLKNQDATS
+23 MEFTFKNQDATS
-35 VILSVNIQEADY
+35 ALLSVTIQEADY

-98 FEYIREN
+98 FEYIKEN

-119 QANINMVED
+119 QAGINMAAD
-128 KEFTFEFEIA
+128 KDFTFEFEIA

-149 NDKLAYYRILPTDEM
+149 NDALPYYRIEPTKEM
-164 VQGQVNAY
+164 IDGQANAF

-180 QVDSYENG
+180 QVESYENG
-188 DMLKGTLAES
+188 DMLKGTLTES
-198 VEDGVV
+198 VEEGIV

-210 MPSYMKN
+210 MPAYMKN

-223 FAGVKVNDVVTFN
+223 FANAKVNDVVTFN
-236 PSVAFDGNEAE
+236 PSVAFDNNEAE

-255 KGEVA
+255 KSEVA
-260 AHNGEFTFTVAEIT
+260 AHAGEFTFTISEIT
-274 RFVASEL
+274 RFVASEI

-287 AAFGKDAVKSE
+287 AAFGKDVVKTE
-298 EEFRAKISEQFEARF
+298 EEFRAKIAEQFAGRF
-313 EVESDYKLLMDVR
+313 EVESDYKLLMDIR
-326 KYLMEKV
+326 TYLMEKV
-333 GKLEFNESILRRIMD
+333 GKLEFNEAILRRIMD
-348 TNKAEGAEAV
+348 MNKAEGETV

-366 LTELTW
+366 LTELAW
-372 HLIKEQLARKFEVK
+372 HLIKEQLAKKFEIK
-386 VDDNDVLSVAKDAT
+386 IDDNDVLGVAKDAT
-400 RDQFAQYGMANVPD
+400 RDQFAQYGMANVPE

-440 VKLIAAIKGAVTLE
+440 VKLIQSIKSVITLNE
-454 EEKVSVEDFNKKVS
+454 ETISVEDFNKKVS

>member
-1 MPWQGMHCR
+1 
-10 AMRFSKKLLKYFI
+10 
-23 MEFTLKNQDATS
+23 MEFTLKNQSAS
-35 VILSVNIQEADY
+35 SAILSVNIQEADY
-47 SALVEKQLKNFR
+47 YALVEKQLKNFR
-59 QKANIPGF
+59 QKANVPGF

-72 PMGLIKKQYGT
+72 PMGLVKKQYGT

-105 KVDMLGEPLPIEEQ
+105 KIDMLGEPLPIESQ
-119 QANINMVED
+119 QAGINMAED

-138 LAPKFDAVLDK
+138 LAPKFEAVLDN
-149 NDKLAYYRILPTDEM
+149 NDKLAYYRIQPTEEM
-164 VQGQVNAY
+164 INGQVNAF

-180 QVDSYENG
+180 QVESYENG

-198 VEDGVV
+198 VEEGIV

-217 DEQKAL
+217 DDQKAL
-223 FAGVKVNDVVTFN
+223 FAGSKVNDVVTFN
-236 PSVAFDGNEAE
+236 PCVAFDNNEAE

-260 AHNGEFTFTVAEIT
+260 AHNGEFTFTITEIT

-281 NQNVFD
+281 NQTVFD
-287 AAFGKDAVKSE
+287 AAFGKDVVTNEAD
-298 EEFRAKISEQFEARF
+298 FRAKIAEQFEARF

-326 KYLMEKV
+326 TYLMEKV
-333 GKLEFNESILRRIMD
+333 GKLEYDEAILRRIMD
-348 TNKAEGAEAV
+348 GSKQPGETV
-358 SEEDFQKS
+358 SEEEFQKS

-386 VDDNDVLSVAKDAT
+386 VDDNDVLDVAKAAT
-400 RDQFAQYGMANVPD
+400 RDQFAQYGMANVPE

-440 VKLIAAIKGAVTLE
+440 VKLINAIKGVVTLE

>member
-1 MPWQGMHCR
+1 
-10 AMRFSKKLLKYFI
+10 

-35 VILSVNIQEADY
+35 AILSVNIQEADY

-105 KVDMLGEPLPIEEQ
+105 KIDMLGEPLPIEEQ

-128 KEFTFEFEIA
+128 KEFAFEFEIA

-149 NDKLAYYRILPTDEM
+149 NDALAYYKIQPTEEM
-164 VQGQVNAY
+164 IQGQVNAY

-180 QVDSYENG
+180 QVEAYENG
-188 DMLKGTLAES
+188 DMLKGTLTEA
-198 VEDGVV
+198 VENGVV

-217 DEQKAL
+217 DDQKAL
-223 FAGVKVNDVVTFN
+223 FTGSKVNDVVTFN

-255 KGEVA
+255 KSEVA
-260 AHNGEFTFTVAEIT
+260 AHNGEFTFTISEIT
-274 RFVASEL
+274 RFVASEI

-298 EEFRAKISEQFEARF
+298 EEFRAKIAEQFEARF
-313 EVESDYKLLMDVR
+313 EVESDYKLLMDTR
-326 KYLMEKV
+326 EYLMNKV
-333 GKLEFNESILRRIMD
+333 GKMEFNEAILRRIMD
-348 TNKAEGAEAV
+348 SNKAEGETV
-358 SEEDFQKS
+358 SEEEFQKS
-366 LTELTW
+366 LTELSW
-372 HLIKEQLARKFEVK
+372 HLIKEQLAKKFEVK
-386 VDDNDVLSVAKDAT
+386 IDDNDVLNVAKGAT
-400 RDQFAQYGMANVPD
+400 RDQFAQYGMANVPE

-426 QDKTREALINRAVD
+426 QEKTREALINRAVD
-440 VKLIAAIKGAVTLE
+440 VKLIQSIKAAITLN
-454 EEKVSVEDFNKKVS
+454 EEKISVEDFNKKVS

>member
-1 MPWQGMHCR
+1 
-10 AMRFSKKLLKYFI
+10 

-35 VILSVNIQEADY
+35 ARLVVNIQEADY

-72 PMGLIKKQYGT
+72 PMGLIKKQYGV

-98 FEYIREN
+98 FEYIKEN

-119 QANINMVED
+119 QAGINMAAD
-128 KEFTFEFEIA
+128 KDFTFEFEIA

-149 NDKLAYYRILPTDEM
+149 NDALPYYRIEPTKEM
-164 VQGQVNAY
+164 IDGQANAF

-180 QVDSYENG
+180 QVESYENG
-188 DMLKGTLAES
+188 DMLKGTLTES
-198 VEDGVV
+198 VEEGIV

-210 MPSYMKN
+210 MPAYMKN

-223 FAGVKVNDVVTFN
+223 FANAKVNDVVTFN
-236 PSVAFDGNEAE
+236 PSVAFDNNEAE

-255 KGEVA
+255 KSEVA
-260 AHNGEFTFTVAEIT
+260 AHAGEFTFTISEIT
-274 RFVASEL
+274 RFVASEI

-287 AAFGKDAVKSE
+287 AAFGKDVVKTE
-298 EEFRAKISEQFEARF
+298 EEFRAKIAEQFAGRF
-313 EVESDYKLLMDVR
+313 EVESDYKLLMDIR
-326 KYLMEKV
+326 TYLMEKV
-333 GKLEFNESILRRIMD
+333 GKLEFNEAILRRIMD
-348 TNKAEGAEAV
+348 MNKAEGETV

-366 LTELTW
+366 LTELAW
-372 HLIKEQLARKFEVK
+372 HLIKEQLAKKFEIK
-386 VDDNDVLSVAKDAT
+386 IDDNDVLGVAKDAT
-400 RDQFAQYGMANVPD
+400 RDQFAQYGMANVPE

-440 VKLIAAIKGAVTLE
+440 VKLIQSIKSVITLNE
-454 EEKVSVEDFNKKVS
+454 ETISVEDFNKKVS